1 VIRTLAL
8 VLGVC
13 LILAPVAG
21 RADDEGS
28 PHHMTKA
35 DGSLDMDT
43 CGVCHNPDMSLQRSK
58 VETCTL
64 CHAQT
69 VHAGSDEHLR
79 AGPPAV
85 KQALAQQPKGGPAL
99 PLTDDGHMYCGTC
112 HLFHDPKVMSEDWL
126 THGWLPPQSGV
137 SGAVRQA
144 VIDRWAALAA
154 KADDKSQLG
163 QFATKGARQLRLP
176 VNDGQLCRQCHGTL
190 R

>member
-8 VLGVC
+8 VLGVW
-13 LILAPVAG
+13 LIIAPQWA
-21 RADDEGS
+21 RAEDEGS
-28 PHHMTKA
+28 PHHMTKP
-35 DGSLDMDT
+35 DGSLDTDT

-79 AGPPAV
+79 AGAPAV

-99 PLTDDGHMYCGTC
+99 PLTDDGRMYCGTC

-154 KADDKSQLG
+154 KADAKGQLG
-163 QFATKGARQLRLP
+163 QFATTGARQLRLP